1 MNKKDSKMIVVSNAE
16 PYKHVT
22 GKDNQPTCKEVE
34 GGLTTAMNPQMR
46 DTGGVWIAY
55 GRGERDFEVLNEK
68 NEVKVPDFPNVPE
81 KKKYRLKRLNLP
93 EKEYENFYRGY
104 ANKVLWPICHSFP
117 TKAELENEDKFWKEG
132 YLPCNKKYAS
142 AVLDA
147 YEEGDTIWVHDYH
160 LALVPLLI
168 RKEVSDAKIGVFWHI
183 PWAPWE
189 SFGKVPHRDRLIE
202 GLAAADLV
210 GLHIEEYVENLL
222 KCADQSG
229 AEVDRKNKNLE
240 FRGEKAKVG
249 AYPLGVDFN
258 FFNCAETGSKEEE
271 IREKYGAEN
280 VILGV
285 DRQDYTKGIPE
296 RIRAFERFIEENPDY
311 SREVSLIQRTPL
323 SRTGIEEYQL
333 EKETINRKVSEF
345 NGKYG
350 GHGWK
355 PINQFWGGIPQKDL
369 IGEYR
374 AADVG
379 LVTPRQD
386 GMNLVAKEFVAA
398 NEEPKVLILSE
409 FAGANRQLEGAL
421 RVNPYDTK
429 KVSQKIK
436 EAIEMPESE
445 KRRRWQKL
453 RSEVKE
459 KDLPQWALNFLGDL
473 NKAHKN
479 FNPTQKLLGLNEM

>member
-1 MNKKDSKMIVVSNAE
+1 MDKRKNKMILVSNAE

-22 GKDNQPTCKEVE
+22 GEEEQSVCKEVE

-46 DTGGVWIAY
+46 ETGGVWIAY
-55 GRGERDFEVLNEK
+55 GRGERDFEVLDKK
-68 NEVKVPDFPNVPE
+68 NKVKVPDFPEVPDND
-81 KKKYRLKRLNLP
+81 KYRLRRLNFP
-93 EKEYENFYRGY
+93 DEEYENFYRGY

-117 TKAELENEDKFWKEG
+117 TKADLKHENQFWKEG
-132 YLPCNKKYAS
+132 YLPCNKNYAS
-142 AVLDA
+142 AVLEE

-168 RKEVSDAKIGVFWHI
+168 RKEVPDARIGFFWHI

-189 SFGKVPHRDRLIE
+189 SFGKIPHREEILK
-202 GLAAADLV
+202 GLSAADLI
-210 GLHIEEYVENLL
+210 GLHNEEYVENLL
-222 KCADQSG
+222 ECADKCG
-229 AEVDRKNKNLE
+229 ATLDLDNNILQLD
-240 FRGEKAKVG
+240 GEKAEAG

-258 FFNCAETGSKEEE
+258 FFNNAATGSKEEE

-296 RIRAFERFIEENPDY
+296 RIRAFEHFIKSNPNY
-311 SREVSLIQRTPL
+311 SGEVSLIQRTPL

-333 EKETINRKVSEF
+333 EKETINRKISEF
-345 NGKYG
+345 NGKFG

-409 FAGANRQLEGAL
+409 FAGASKQLEGSL
-421 RVNPYDTK
+421 EVNPYDTQD
-429 KVSQKIK
+429 VSRKIK
-436 EAIEMPESE
+436 EAIEMSEDE
-445 KRRRWQKL
+445 KRRRWRKL
-453 RSEVKE
+453 RNEVKE
-459 KDLPQWALNFLGDL
+459 KDLPQWTLNFLGDL

-479 FNPTQKLLGLNEM
+479 LNPAQKLLGLSEM